1 MKRDENGNDAG
12 MDSRLAA
19 AYRNLAGETSPPRL
33 DRRIL
38 DDAARATRP
47 APSGFWR
54 DAWFRP
60 VVFAATFGLSLAL
73 ILQLSDS
80 GLIGPPAENAELN
93 GSYVAPVD
101 NPMRDAAAVTAERIR
116 QLEAETAVPPAETPM
131 PAASMAP
138 TTAPRDLNSR
148 LDADARCSEAQR
160 ADTGSWWRCIEDL
173 EQRGLSGAAEAE
185 LQALLAA
192 HPGFSAPE

>member
-1 MKRDENGNDAG
+1 MMSNENGNDAG
-12 MDSRLAA
+12 MDSRLSA
-19 AYRNLAGETSPPRL
+19 AYRNLADEASPPRL

-47 APSGFWR
+47 SFWR

-60 VVFAATFGLSLAL
+60 VAFAATLGLSLAL

-80 GLIGPPAENAELN
+80 GMLGPPQQDPELN
-93 GSYVAPVD
+93 GSYVAPGE

-116 QLEAETAVPPAETPM
+116 QLEAEATTPSPETPM
-131 PAASMAP
+131 PAASMSP
-138 TTAPRDLNSR
+138 TTSPGDLNSR
-148 LDADARCSEAQR
+148 LDADDRCSESQR